1 MYQIKEV
8 TLQHGKHTR
17 RRLVIEFDESKY
29 AILSEFLMSDAPML
43 QRELMKEVKEV
54 LECQRKAVKGSG
66 NRTSWSINEE
76 QAVIEDLFTYM
87 DQNIPSYPTC
97 IIETSKLYDIMFEW
111 FQAQDNF
118 KKINGL

>member
-17 RRLVIEFDESKY
+17 SRLIIEFDEPKY
-29 AILSEFLMSDAPML
+29 AILSEFLMTDAPML

-54 LECQRKAVKGSG
+54 LERQRKVVKGSG
-66 NRTSWSINEE
+66 NRTSWNISEQ

-87 DQNIPSYPTC
+87 DQATPSYPTC
-97 IIETSKLYDIMFEW
+97 TIETSKLYDIMFEW

-118 KKINGL
+118 KN

>member
-17 RRLVIEFDESKY
+17 SRLIIEFDEPKY
-29 AILSEFLMSDAPML
+29 AILSEFLMTDAPML

-54 LECQRKAVKGSG
+54 LERQRKVVKGSG
-66 NRTSWSINEE
+66 NRTSWNISEQ

-87 DQNIPSYPTC
+87 NQTIPSYPTSR
-97 IIETSKLYDIMFEW
+97 IETSKLYDIMFEW

-118 KKINGL
+118 KN